1 MPDLAAP
8 RVPVSWG
15 ELLDKIAILEIKQRR
30 IAEPGARANVAR
42 ELAALS
48 AIAAGVST
56 RSITPLLVELRRV
69 NELLWDIEDAV
80 RREDAHGRFG
90 AEFVRLARQV
100 YRRND
105 ERAAIKRAINERLGS
120 ELIEEKSYALPPPLL
135 RSGALNRFRS
145 SRRGT
150 KMKKGHWCAGCR
162 VNAPGSI
169 VFGVVQ

>member
-1 MPDLAAP
+1 MPEFEAP
-8 RVPVSWG
+8 RVPISWG

-120 ELIEEKSYALPPPLL
+120 ELIEEKSYAAGLL
-135 RSGALNRFRS
+135 RAVSPTTSAPIRRPESVPFKSAGNEDEEGALV
-145 SRRGT
+145 
-150 KMKKGHWCAGCR
+150 CR
-162 VNAPGSI
+162 LQG
-169 VFGVVQ
+169 

>member
-105 ERAAIKRAINERLGS
+105 ERAAIKRAINERLWS
-120 ELIEEKSYALPPPLL
+120 ELIEEKSYAAGLL
-135 RSGALNRFRS
+135 RAVSPTTSAPIRRPESVPFKSAGNEDEEGALV
-145 SRRGT
+145 
-150 KMKKGHWCAGCR
+150 CR
-162 VNAPGSI
+162 LQG
-169 VFGVVQ
+169 

>member
-56 RSITPLLVELRRV
+56 RSITPILVELRRV

-120 ELIEEKSYALPPPLL
+120 ELIEEKSYAAGLL
-135 RSGALNRFRS
+135 RAVSPTTSAPIRRPESVPFKSAGNEDEEGALV
-145 SRRGT
+145 
-150 KMKKGHWCAGCR
+150 CR
-162 VNAPGSI
+162 LQG
-169 VFGVVQ
+169 

>member
-1 MPDLAAP
+1 MPDVAAP

-105 ERAAIKRAINERLGS
+105 ERAAIKRAINEPLGS
-120 ELIEEKSYALPPPLL
+120 ELIEEKSYAAGLL
-135 RSGALNRFRS
+135 RAVSPTTSAPIRRPESVPFKSAGNEDEEGALV
-145 SRRGT
+145 
-150 KMKKGHWCAGCR
+150 CR
-162 VNAPGSI
+162 LQG
-169 VFGVVQ
+169 

>member
-8 RVPVSWG
+8 QVPVSWG
-15 ELLDKIAILEIKQRR
+15 ELLDKIAILEIKQRC
-30 IAEPGARANVAR
+30 IAEPAARANVAR

-48 AIAAGVST
+48 AIAAGMSA
-56 RSITPLLVELRRV
+56 RGIASLLVELRRV

-120 ELIEEKSYALPPPLL
+120 ELIEEKSYAAGLL
-135 RSGALNRFRS
+135 RAIPPNTSAPTGRPESALF
-145 SRRGT
+145 
-150 KMKKGHWCAGCR
+150 KPAGNEDEEEALVCR
-162 VNAPGSI
+162 LQG
-169 VFGVVQ
+169 